1 MDNTSKVKNLDKHR
15 KSSTKVDDYEAD
27 EILSSQNYIAY
38 CKSIVQKSSKSQQ
51 TVQLTKNYGYIVK
64 NFETKV
70 DMTPPIS
77 SNIQDMMEYEG

>member
-1 MDNTSKVKNLDKHR
+1 MDKTLKVKNLDKYT
-15 KSSTKVDDYEAD
+15 KSSKIVDDEAD
-27 EILSSQNYIAY
+27 EILNSSDYIAY
-38 CKSIVQKSSKSQQ
+38 CNSIVQESLKSQQ